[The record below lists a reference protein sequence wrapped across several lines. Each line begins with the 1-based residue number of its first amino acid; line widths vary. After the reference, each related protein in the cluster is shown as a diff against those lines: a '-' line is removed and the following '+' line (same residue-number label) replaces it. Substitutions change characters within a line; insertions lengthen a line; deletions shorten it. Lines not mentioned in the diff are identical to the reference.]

1 MKKILFTLIAG
12 LTALVASAQDYKSIY
27 QKYSDDDRVTAVYI
41 SPAMFKMIGK
51 IPEIRIEESDVDLSP
66 MIKSMT
72 GFYMLQTEDTSLAE
86 KISKDVVKIVGGN
99 KFETLMEVKDKG
111 QKINILSLGDDE
123 FIKSLKHKVA
133 LRENDS
139 QTRAESKQKILQA
152 RLDLLDALDQ
162 GMSVKDTIKEDY
174 IQRVRA
180 YEARQA
186 YIEDLR
192 DWALENPNAAEFRQ
206 GLEET
211 NKKLGE
217 KGIKKITLDDLGVE
231 GLSDEDEASQSKE
244 RRK

>member
-1 MKKILFTLIAG
+1 MKKIFLTLIAG

-99 KFETLMEVKDKG
+99 KYETLMEVKDKG

-123 FIKSLKHKVA
+123 FIKSLLLTV
-133 LRENDS
+133 LDS
-139 QTRAESKQKILQA
+139 
-152 RLDLLDALDQ
+152 
-162 GMSVKDTIKEDY
+162 
-174 IQRVRA
+174 
-180 YEARQA
+180 
-186 YIEDLR
+186 
-192 DWALENPNAAEFRQ
+192 
-206 GLEET
+206 EET
-211 NKKLGE
+211 VFI
-217 KGIKKITLDDLGVE
+217 GIDGLMKRDDVE
-231 GLSDEDEASQSKE
+231 NAVSSAIAAY
-244 RRK
+244 

>member
-1 MKKILFTLIAG
+1 MKQIFLTLIAG

-86 KISKDVVKIVGGN
+86 KLSKDVVKIVGGN

-123 FIKSLKHKVA
+123 FIKSLLLTV
-133 LRENDS
+133 LDS
-139 QTRAESKQKILQA
+139 
-152 RLDLLDALDQ
+152 
-162 GMSVKDTIKEDY
+162 
-174 IQRVRA
+174 
-180 YEARQA
+180 
-186 YIEDLR
+186 
-192 DWALENPNAAEFRQ
+192 
-206 GLEET
+206 EET
-211 NKKLGE
+211 VFI
-217 KGIKKITLDDLGVE
+217 GIDGLMKRDDVE
-231 GLSDEDEASQSKE
+231 NAVSSAGKNLF
-244 RRK
+244 